1 MLRDITNDIVR
12 QRREEQERIIKQAF
26 QKHFHFPFEEVEDM
40 SSFERIIRSNSTV
53 QEFRYKGEGFLLWD
67 ESEGLNVETGINY
80 WRGTLTAKYLMI

>member
-1 MLRDITNDIVR
+1 
-12 QRREEQERIIKQAF
+12 
-26 QKHFHFPFEEVEDM
+26 M

-67 ESEGLNVETGINY
+67 ESDGLNVETGINY